1 MSKLTKE
8 QIKTAK
14 ELLAQHKEK
23 AVYVIIDG
31 VHMYFD
37 KNNALQG
44 VKDESEIEI
53 VFASEEAQAE
63 YEAEQAGAEAKKE
76 VAKAAKATA
85 KKAKEENKESK
96 ETKQEGKAE
105 ETNPAEGGE
114 AAADQK

>member
-14 ELLAQHKEK
+14 ELLAKHKEK

-63 YEAEQAGAEAKKE
+63 YEAEHAGAEAKKE
-76 VAKAAKATA
+76 VDKAPAKATA
-85 KKAKEENKESK
+85 KKA
-96 ETKQEGKAE
+96 KQEGKAE
-105 ETNPAEGGE
+105 ETNPAGGE

>member
-14 ELLAQHKEK
+14 EILAQHKEK

-76 VAKAAKATA
+76 GIERNQARRQSAR
-85 KKAKEENKESK
+85 NK
-96 ETKQEGKAE
+96 
-105 ETNPAEGGE
+105 PAEGGE
-114 AAADQK
+114 AEAAADQK

>member
-14 ELLAQHKEK
+14 EILAQHKEK

-53 VFASEEAQAE
+53 VFANEEAQAE

-76 VAKAAKATA
+76 VAKAPAKATA
-85 KKAKEENKESK
+85 KKA
-96 ETKQEGKAE
+96 KQEGKAE

-114 AAADQK
+114 AEAAADQK